1 MQKVVVLTLTHRCNL
16 DCIYCYQKYK
26 TAKDMPLETAKTIVE
41 AEVKQARVSEN
52 IDSVRFNLFGGEP
65 LLQFDL
71 IKELCQW
78 IWETI
83 DDVEYEITLTTNGIL
98 LDDDKKQ
105 WFAAHKDKIFLIMS
119 VDGKDDVQ
127 ECNRGCHS
135 SDLPIEFVSKTMP
148 KRFLSMTASRESL
161 PRFADD
167 LIYFYEQGYHVEGK
181 PAQGIDWQEGDG
193 KIYEAQLNKIAA
205 YYLEHPEITPVFFFK
220 DASFTQLLGN
230 EPNEKYA
237 KMCDAGIGFV
247 AYNVDGKC
255 YPCHHF
261 IPNVH
266 GKEDILE
273 DLKNIDFSNTLGF
286 IDDECMKCD
295 ILKLCRTCCG
305 RNYNERGDVR
315 LRDRRMCQIVLAEY
329 KVVSSYQIKKL
340 MRNKEQ
346 LTPKELLML
355 KAAVIC
361 YRLCC
366 DFELKFYN
374 QNK

>member
-1 MQKVVVLTLTHRCNL
+1 MS
-16 DCIYCYQKYK
+16 
-26 TAKDMPLETAKTIVE
+26 LETAKDIIET
-41 AEVKQARVSEN
+41 EVRQARALKEE
-52 IDSVRFNLFGGEP
+52 DGVRFNLFGGEP
-65 LLQFDL
+65 LLRFDL

-78 IWETI
+78 VWKTI
-83 DDVEYEITLTTNGIL
+83 DDVKCEMVITTNGTL

-105 WFAAHKDKIFLIMS
+105 WLAAHKDRIHLIMS

-135 SDLPIEFVSKTMP
+135 SDLPIEFVLKTMP
-148 KRFLSMTASRESL
+148 KRFLSMTASRQSL

-167 LIYFYEQGYHVEGK
+167 LIYFYEQGYRVEGK

-193 KIYEAQLNKIAA
+193 KIYEVQLARIAN
-205 YYLEHPEITPVFFFK
+205 YYLEHPEVTPTFLFK
-220 DASFTQLLGN
+220 DASFIQLLGS

-237 KMCDAGIGFV
+237 KMCDAGVTFV
-247 AYNVDGKC
+247 AYDVDGKR

-273 DLKNIDFSNTLGF
+273 DLKNIDFSDTSRF

-315 LRDRRMCQIVLAEY
+315 FRDRRTCQMVLAESR
-329 KVVSSYQIKKL
+329 VISSYQIKKL
-340 MRNKEQ
+340 MRNRDR
-346 LTPKELLML
+346 LTSKELLML
-355 KAAVIC
+355 KAAVKC
-361 YRLCC
+361 YQLCC
-366 DFELKFYN
+366 DFERKFYARN
-374 QNK
+374 G